1 MLLTLLVAQDANN
14 YDASKRDAAR
24 FASTAIAYLGA
35 LALAYVAVSA
45 AADLDGLLTRENA
58 ERLLVAPVL
67 TVAVVPFLYAV
78 TWWSQREQRKLD
90 GERVHRLK
98 ETWPDKPLT
107 DDERAA

>member
-1 MLLTLLVAQDANN
+1 MRALSRGIGLPIRWGLPLFPGRGTRR
-14 YDASKRDAAR
+14 ASDR
-24 FASTAIAYLGA
+24 
-35 LALAYVAVSA
+35 
-45 AADLDGLLTRENA
+45 LLTRENA

-107 DDERAA
+107 DDERSA